1 MQVNDDDKKR
11 KMRSKFRQRNYA
23 ANRIPGTAFTQQ
35 HTKMADGSDY
45 SLEQWGKAEVG
56 LQI

>member
-1 MQVNDDDKKR
+1 MNDDDKKH